1 MNNQISSIENE
12 QFRHLMDHFWSED
25 IFRKKT
31 LAQIEKDF
39 ALSGILMQRG
49 LIQKCSNQKD
59 LEALIIQSIN
69 KKNIDSLL
77 YIVDLKDN
85 VKTKPEKLAF
95 TIITR
100 IAFKVFLRTH
110 FDSK

>member
-1 MNNQISSIENE
+1 MERDV
-12 QFRHLMDHFWSED
+12 FRN
-25 IFRKKT
+25 KT

-49 LIQKCSNQKD
+49 LILKCSNQND

-69 KKNIDSLL
+69 EKNIDSLL
-77 YIVDLKDN
+77 YIVDVNDN
-85 VKTKPEKLAF
+85 VITQPEKLAF

-100 IAFKVFLRTH
+100 IAFKVFIRTH

>member
-1 MNNQISSIENE
+1 
-12 QFRHLMDHFWSED
+12 MDHFWIED
-25 IFRKKT
+25 VFRKKT
-31 LAQIEKDF
+31 LTQIEKDF

-49 LIQKCSNQKD
+49 LIQKCSNQRD

-69 KKNIDSLL
+69 EKNIESLL

-85 VKTKPEKLAF
+85 VITRPEKLAF

-100 IAFKVFLRTH
+100 IAFKVFLRSH

>member
-1 MNNQISSIENE
+1 MNNQISSRENE
-12 QFRHLMDHFWSED
+12 QFRYLMDHFWSED
-25 IFRKKT
+25 VFRKKT
-31 LAQIEKDF
+31 LDQIEKDF
-39 ALSGILMQRG
+39 ALSGILMQKG
-49 LIQKCSNQKD
+49 LIQKCSNRKD

-69 KKNIDSLL
+69 EKNIDSLL

-85 VKTKPEKLAF
+85 VITQPEKLAF

>member
-1 MNNQISSIENE
+1 LNNQISSRENE
-12 QFRHLMDHFWSED
+12 QFRYLMDHFWSED
-25 IFRKKT
+25 VFRKKT
-31 LAQIEKDF
+31 LDQIEKDF
-39 ALSGILMQRG
+39 ALSGILMQKG
-49 LIQKCSNQKD
+49 LIQKCSNRKD

-69 KKNIDSLL
+69 EKNIDSLL

-85 VKTKPEKLAF
+85 VITQPEKLAF

>member
-1 MNNQISSIENE
+1 
-12 QFRHLMDHFWSED
+12 MDHFWSED
-25 IFRKKT
+25 VFRKKT

-49 LIQKCSNQKD
+49 LIQKCSNQRD

-69 KKNIDSLL
+69 EKNIESLL

-85 VKTKPEKLAF
+85 VITRPEKLAF

>member
-1 MNNQISSIENE
+1 MNNQISSRENE

-25 IFRKKT
+25 VFRNKT

-39 ALSGILMQRG
+39 ALGGILIQRG

-69 KKNIDSLL
+69 EKNIDSLL
-77 YIVDLKDN
+77 SLIH
-85 VKTKPEKLAF
+85 
-95 TIITR
+95 I
-100 IAFKVFLRTH
+100 
-110 FDSK
+110 

>member
-1 MNNQISSIENE
+1 MNNQISTIENE

-25 IFRKKT
+25 VFRKKT

-49 LIQKCSNQKD
+49 LMQKCSNQKD

-69 KKNIDSLL
+69 EKNIDSLL
-77 YIVDLKDN
+77 YIVDVKDN
-85 VKTKPEKLAF
+85 VITQPEKLAF